1 VALAWPALL
10 GSGLMLSQLPAF
22 SAEQPGKPPAK
33 EAQDFRVAALLHISY
48 HPPRV
53 LPEAPQ
59 VRTSHRE
66 FQVYRRTQAV
76 LVKSH
81 LVLGTAL
88 RNPKVAQLKLVQQ
101 REDPEE
107 WLAENL
113 RVDFPEDA
121 EIMRIAVRGKPS
133 EELATLVNAVT
144 DAYLSEIVNKDQIK
158 KLHRVDFLREMLS
171 RQENNL
177 RDKRKHLRVLTEQ
190 VGGQNPEAHTARQ
203 KANREL
209 QARTRKE
216 LMNYKS
222 QLRSLSMKLSAHE
235 SLQKAADK
243 VTVPDNLVNQAID
256 RDPVVMR
263 IRGKIA
269 ALEEQYETTK
279 KDAQKKENDPAVKH
293 ILRQVEEERQALKK
307 RQEKIKPDVL
317 AELRKQAQEKAQAE
331 MASTRDQIAF
341 LRKYIEILEEDEKR
355 LDEGDQNMNR
365 GFLDLESFKNEIT
378 QVEAVAKR
386 IGAEIQTME
395 LELKAPARVTLVE
408 YASAPAAK

>member
-1 VALAWPALL
+1 
-10 GSGLMLSQLPAF
+10 
-22 SAEQPGKPPAK
+22 
-33 EAQDFRVAALLHISY
+33 
-48 HPPRV
+48 
-53 LPEAPQ
+53 
-59 VRTSHRE
+59 
-66 FQVYRRTQAV
+66 
-76 LVKSH
+76 
-81 LVLGTAL
+81 
-88 RNPKVAQLKLVQQ
+88 VAQLKLVQQ

-144 DAYLSEIVNKDQIK
+144 DAYLSEIVNNGQIE
-158 KLHRVDFLREMLS
+158 KLRRVDFLREMLS

-177 RDKRKHLRVLTEQ
+177 RDKRKHLRDLTEQ
-190 VGGQNPEAHTARQ
+190 VGGQNPEALIARQ

-209 QARTRKE
+209 LARTRKE

-243 VTVPDNLVNQAID
+243 VAVPDNLVNQALD

-269 ALEEQYETTK
+269 ALEEQSETAK
-279 KDAQKKENDPAVKH
+279 KEGQKKENDPVVKH
-293 ILRQVEEERQALKK
+293 LLRQVEEERQALKK
-307 RQEKIKPDVL
+307 RQDKIKPDVL

-331 MASTRDQIAF
+331 MASTKDQIAL
-341 LRKYIEILEEDEKR
+341 LRKYIEILDEDEKR
-355 LDEGDQNMNR
+355 LDEGDRRSNA
-365 GFLDLESFKNEIT
+365 GFLNLESLKTEIA
-378 QVEAVAKR
+378 QVEAVARR

-395 LELKAPARVTLVE
+395 VELRAPPRVTLVE
-408 YASAPAAK
+408 HATAPAAK